1 MLSAVIFD
9 FDGIIVDTEPLHYR
23 AFQAILEPLGLGYP
37 WVEYVNLY
45 MGFDDRDAFREAYR
59 VHGRTLGDHELEQLI
74 DRKAAAFQEIISSGV
89 APYPGVVELIRSIN
103 GNLPLALCSGAL
115 RCDILPI
122 LAGLGLSEAF
132 DVMVTAEEVT
142 ASKPDPASY
151 ALAVERLAAA
161 FADRGILPGRC
172 LAIEDTPAGI
182 ASASG
187 AGIPVIAVTNS
198 YPAERLTGAVKVVD
212 SLAGL
217 TLGALE
223 SLAKQAR

>member
-23 AFQAILEPLGLGYP
+23 AFQVILEPLGLGYA
-37 WVEYVNLY
+37 WEEYVNLY
-45 MGFDDRDAFREAYR
+45 MGFDDRDAFREAFR
-59 VHGRTLGDHELEQLI
+59 VHGRALDDHKLELLI
-74 DRKAAAFQEIISSGV
+74 DRKAAAFQEIISGGV
-89 APYPGVVELIRSIN
+89 VPYPGVVELIQSIN

-122 LAGLGLSEAF
+122 LAGLGLSDAF

-151 ALAVERLAAA
+151 ALAVERLAAS
-161 FADRGILPGRC
+161 FTDRKILPGHC
-172 LAIEDTPAGI
+172 IAIEDTPAGI
-182 ASASG
+182 VSASG

-198 YPAERLTGAVKVVD
+198 YPPERLAGALKVVD
-212 SLAGL
+212 SLLGIGL
-217 TLGALE
+217 EELKALTGN
-223 SLAKQAR
+223 Q

>member
-23 AFQAILEPLGLGYP
+23 AFQAILEPLGLGYA
-37 WVEYVNLY
+37 WEEYVNLY
-45 MGFDDRDAFREAYR
+45 MGFDDRDAFREAFR
-59 VHGRTLGDHELEQLI
+59 VHGRTLNDHELELLI

-103 GNLPLALCSGAL
+103 GTFPLALCSGAL

-122 LAGLGLSEAF
+122 LAGLGLSNAF

-161 FADRGILPGRC
+161 FVDRGILPGRC
-172 LAIEDTPAGI
+172 IAIEDTPAGI
-182 ASASG
+182 ASATG

-198 YPAERLTGAVKVVD
+198 YPAEMLSGAVRVVD

-217 TLGALE
+217 ALADIE
-223 SLAKQAR
+223 NLAR